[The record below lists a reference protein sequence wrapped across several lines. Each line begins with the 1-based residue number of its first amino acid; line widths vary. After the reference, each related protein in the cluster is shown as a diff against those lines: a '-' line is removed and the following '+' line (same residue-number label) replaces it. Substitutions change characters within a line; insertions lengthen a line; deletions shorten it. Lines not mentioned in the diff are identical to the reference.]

1 MSDLQC
7 PATAVLVE
15 TGAAD
20 DAATDRRRIAARFEL
35 RADEDVAAFVGTT
48 ADEFRGEAFV
58 VAAPAPSLVRALRLH
73 RIRDDP
79 PVAIDVD
86 ADGWRIA
93 AP

>member
-15 TGAAD
+15 TGATEETS
-20 DAATDRRRIAARFEL
+20 TDRRRIAARFEL
-35 RADEDVAAFVGTT
+35 RTGEDVAAFVGAT

-58 VAAPAPSLVRALRLH
+58 VAAPGPSLVRALRLH
-73 RIRDDP
+73 RIREDP
-79 PVAIDVD
+79 PLAIEVD
-86 ADGWRIA
+86 ADGWRVA